1 MHSAMWEFFE
11 TMQQQLWGGAAV
23 ALLLAIA
30 SGFGEHRRRGRRDMD
45 RVGFMPWTLIQ
56 VLAMLTALILA
67 SLALNLR

>member
-1 MHSAMWEFFE
+1 M
-11 TMQQQLWGGAAV
+11 
-23 ALLLAIA
+23 LAIA

-56 VLAMLTALILA
+56 ILAMLTALVLA